1 VVAQDLAAWPIVL
14 GPVAPGEQLWLM
26 SSPTGTP
33 AMPSVPDWAHPT
45 PSPSLMVRMPDPKAW
60 QAPHFGSMMNGKA
73 MTQHAQPE
81 QNSESLRALLS
92 QVCVPFVQGMLNAV
106 EQLVEKEVERQVKQL
121 RQQDQLSA
129 MHWPHRRLSREQ
141 QQQQQQQHLQQAQLQ
156 AQQQQRAGFGNT
168 CENMPFGTVFESIGG
183 GQGEADSMRGNV
195 AAVPLPEES
204 SEDEAEAEGEQRGQF
219 QVLFGGKVPA
229 SCSRSSS
236 RSGRSTSSEDP
247 KPPGFGASA
256 MGQRAAQG
264 EGDPLYL
271 QWSSQG
277 QTVGERPALTPTVSP
292 VPPHLAP
299 SIQGMNASNSAV
311 PMDGSQSPESPAG
324 QAKSAVVCRHWKSKG
339 WCRLGDECKF
349 AHPEHKCGA
358 GLTKKADK
366 EKGPPGSRADDGPN
380 QDKKEKLD
388 KPKGKKKS
396 KDIGSKEVPRTS
408 PALTPGL
415 VNPN

>member
-1 VVAQDLAAWPIVL
+1 
-14 GPVAPGEQLWLM
+14 
-26 SSPTGTP
+26 
-33 AMPSVPDWAHPT
+33 
-45 PSPSLMVRMPDPKAW
+45 
-60 QAPHFGSMMNGKA
+60 MMNGKA

-92 QVCVPFVQGMLNAV
+92 QVCAPFVQGMLNAV

-219 QVLFGGKVPA
+219 QALFGGKVPA

-299 SIQGMNASNSAV
+299 SIQGMNASNAV